1 MRDPRSF
8 IRDIDSPYSQFLI
21 GSPHPDVMPSLF
33 ADGSVRS
40 LRYSTAR
47 EIIPRLWAWNDG
59 GIVARD
65 GP

>member
-1 MRDPRSF
+1 MRDPRWF
-8 IRDIDSPYSQFLI
+8 IRDIDSFDTQFLI
-21 GSPHPDVMPSLF
+21 GAPHPDVMPSLF

-59 GIVARD
+59 AILPD